1 MDTAEHRLL
10 ARFAARVEGWDADRA
25 RLFSVLSIPALG
37 LVDYLSGPEMAF
49 SVFYLLPLSI
59 IGWLSADSRFFPS
72 LASVLAALTWIAAD
86 IAAGARYSSVLVPLW
101 NTATRL
107 AIFSIVVI
115 LLQNLRSAAAEQRQL
130 AEVDALTGVANGRT
144 FMSAIGSEIERVK
157 RHPGP
162 ISVAYID
169 VDDFKTINDSQG
181 HAGGDEVLR
190 RLGAALDSNTR
201 DIDVV
206 GRLGGDEFGILLP
219 LTDEAGARVVIEN
232 LRKRV
237 AGAMQDLGFPVTLSL
252 GCVTFLGTP
261 AGTGEILHA
270 ADELM
275 YEVKKGSKDAAL
287 HKVVTRRTDAMA

>member
-1 MDTAEHRLL
+1 ML
-10 ARFAARVEGWDADRA
+10 ARFSARVERWDPTRA
-25 RLFSVLSIPALG
+25 RLAAVVSIPALG
-37 LVDYLSGPEMAF
+37 LVDYLSGPEVAF

-59 IGWLSADSRFFPS
+59 IGWLSTDTRFFPR
-72 LASVLAALTWIAAD
+72 LASVLAAMTWLAAD
-86 IAAGARYSSVLVPLW
+86 VAAGAEYSSVFVPVW

-115 LLQNLRSAAAEQRQL
+115 LLMNLRSAVAEQRHL
-130 AEVDALTGVANGRT
+130 AEMDALTGVANGRT
-144 FMSAIGSEIERVK
+144 FMSALGAEIGRVK
-157 RHPGP
+157 RHPAP

-190 RLGAALDSNTR
+190 RLGSALDANTR
-201 DIDVV
+201 EIDVV

-219 LTDEAGARVVIEN
+219 MTDEAGSRVVIEN
-232 LRKRV
+232 LRERV
-237 AGAMQDLGFPVTLSL
+237 VSSMHDLGFPVTFSL
-252 GCVTFLGTP
+252 GCVTFLDPP

-275 YEVKKGSKDAAL
+275 YEVKNTSKDGAL
-287 HKVVTRRTDAMA
+287 HKVVSRRADASI

>member
-1 MDTAEHRLL
+1 MDTAEHRVL
-10 ARFAARVEGWDADRA
+10 ARFSARVERWDPTRA
-25 RLFSVLSIPALG
+25 RLFAVLAIPALG

-59 IGWLSADSRFFPS
+59 IGWLSTDTRFFPR
-72 LASVLAALTWIAAD
+72 LASVLAAVTWVAAD

-115 LLQNLRSAAAEQRQL
+115 LLMNLRSAVAEQRQL

-144 FMSAIGSEIERVK
+144 FMSAIESEIGRVK
-157 RHPGP
+157 RHPAP

-169 VDDFKTINDSQG
+169 VDNFKTINDSQG

-190 RLGAALDSNTR
+190 RLGAALDANTR
-201 DIDVV
+201 EIDVV

-219 LTDEAGARVVIEN
+219 MTDEIGSRVVISN
-232 LRKRV
+232 LRERV
-237 AGAMQDLGFPVTLSL
+237 VGSMHDLGFPVTFSL
-252 GCVTFLGTP
+252 GCVTFLDP
-261 AGTGEILHA
+261 PEDTGEILHA

-275 YEVKKGSKDAAL
+275 YEVKNTSKDAAL
-287 HKVVTRRTDAMA
+287 HKVVSRRADAPA